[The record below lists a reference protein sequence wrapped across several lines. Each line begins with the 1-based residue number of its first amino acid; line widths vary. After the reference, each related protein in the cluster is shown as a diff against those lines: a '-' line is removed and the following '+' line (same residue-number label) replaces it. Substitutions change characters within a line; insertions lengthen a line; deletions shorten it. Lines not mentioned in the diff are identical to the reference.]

1 MNAATRGM
9 PILVMLAALPAVAQA
24 EDVRRACR
32 ATGYFVYTF
41 QERTGDSVV
50 THTQRIDIL
59 QSDMEVVASSAG
71 QMWNTVTDAKRWAC
85 SQAASCYVRL
95 ASGAAASCGDS
106 PLNTIYET
114 TRMPSRVNEWRRDV
128 ACNHARAGNVEG
140 VGRTGR
146 NTVTLLQTRIVA
158 TASRDGITRHADRS
172 VNESNHL
179 CWKRSRGDEAPSP
192 SPKPPPGRRPS
203 RTTPDGPPTRTD
215 PDRRPSRTDSSHRP
229 SRTDGSHRPGR
240 TDGPSPIASM
250 RVTVTPQEQKGRCPA
265 SVLMQAR
272 LALSR
277 PVEVR
282 WWVTGEDGYQSPKYV
297 RSFTRP
303 EASLVWRRH
312 IDPQASATQ
321 KTMTMQGGGAP
332 KPVHQGYFQLHL
344 ETAPKQGRSISLG
357 ESERVPFTVD
367 CNPEAPDRFERQP

>member
-1 MNAATRGM
+1 MRAATRGVS
-9 PILVMLAALPAVAQA
+9 ILVLLAALPTVAA
-24 EDVRRACR
+24 ADDVRRACR

-50 THTQRIDIL
+50 THTERIDIL

-106 PLNTIYET
+106 PLNTVYET
-114 TRMPSRVNEWRRDV
+114 TRMPSRVNAWRRDV

-140 VGRTGR
+140 VRQTGQNAVR
-146 NTVTLLQTRIVA
+146 LLQTKIVA
-158 TASRDGITRHADRS
+158 TASRDGITRHADRA
-172 VNESNHL
+172 VDESNHL
-179 CWKRSRGDEAPSP
+179 CWRPSRGDGPSP
-192 SPKPPPGRRPS
+192 SPEPPPGRRPS

-229 SRTDGSHRPGR
+229 SRTDSSHRPGR
-240 TDGPSPIASM
+240 TDGPSPITSM
-250 RVTVTPQEQKGRCPA
+250 RVAVTPGEQKGKCPA

-272 LALSR
+272 LDLSR

-282 WWVTGEDGYQSPKYV
+282 WWVTGEDGYESPKYV
-297 RSFTRP
+297 RSFTRS
-303 EASLVWRRH
+303 EASLIWRRH
-312 IDPQASATQ
+312 IDPQPSARDT
-321 KTMTMQGGGAP
+321 TMTVQGGQP
-332 KPVHQGYFQLHL
+332 RLPVHAGYFQLHV
-344 ETAPKQGRSISLG
+344 ETAPKDGRSLSLG
-357 ESERVPFTVD
+357 QSERVPFTVD
-367 CNPEAPDRFERQP
+367 CNPGTPDGFKR